1 MTQLETL
8 KKLLEI
14 TDDNED
20 ELLSEY
26 LLSAKEVILNRLYPF
41 GIPTT
46 VDDVPSIYTKLQI
59 QIAQYLYLKEGAEG
73 EKTHNENGVNR
84 SYESGFVP
92 ESMLSQI
99 TPYARIMGK

>member
-1 MTQLETL
+1 MAQLDTL
-8 KKLLEI
+8 KKLLDI
-14 TDDNED
+14 TGNNED

-41 GIPTT
+41 GIPNT
-46 VDDVPSIYTKLQI
+46 VSDIPSIYQKLQV

-84 SYESGFVP
+84 TYESGYVP
-92 ESMLSQI
+92 ESMLSTI
-99 TPYARIMGK
+99 TPYARVMKK